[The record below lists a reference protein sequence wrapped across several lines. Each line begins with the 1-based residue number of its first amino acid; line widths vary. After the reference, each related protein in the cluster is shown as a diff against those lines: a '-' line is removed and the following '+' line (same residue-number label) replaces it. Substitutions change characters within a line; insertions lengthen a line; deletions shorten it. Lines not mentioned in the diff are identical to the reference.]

1 MGMSGDTKGRLAMS
15 RQFISWRRVS
25 TAKQG
30 RSKLGLSAQQ
40 TIIEHFVQVEGGE
53 LIADYCEVYTGTEL
67 SGCSQLR
74 KAIEHCKSSGATL
87 IIAKTDRFRNT
98 VEALQIFDEVGGNIY
113 FCDLPSTEKFMLTLF
128 FALAEREALLISIRT
143 KAALGAIKKNI
154 AENGGH
160 MSKAGR
166 WINTL
171 GRGKG
176 VDTSAAS
183 SQSAIN
189 AQKRANEWKK
199 GSALYMWVENQL
211 LRRRPRKEIL
221 EEAQVLFDKNPSVY
235 CTREGCP
242 LRKGVLSK
250 WAKELKL
257 C

>member
-1 MGMSGDTKGRLAMS
+1 MS

-40 TIIEHFVQVEGGE
+40 TIIEHFVQIEGGE

-67 SGCSQLR
+67 SGCTQLR

-128 FALAEREALLISIRT
+128 FALAEREAMLVSIRT
-143 KAALGAIKKNI
+143 KAALEAIKKNI
-154 AENGGH
+154 AKNGGH
-160 MSKAGR
+160 MSKSGR
-166 WINTL
+166 WVKGL
-171 GRGKG
+171 GREKG
-176 VDTSAAS
+176 ADTSPASDAAAMS
-183 SQSAIN
+183 HS
-189 AQKRANEWKK
+189 KRANDWRN
-199 GSALYMWVENQL
+199 SSSLYTWVTQQL
-211 LRRRPRKEIL
+211 CKRRARKDIL
-221 EEAQVLFDKNPSVY
+221 AEAEELYERLPNVY
-235 CTREGCP
+235 CTREGRP
-242 LRKGVLSK
+242 LSKGVLSR